1 VRKEGAA
8 FPMHLLTNP
17 IADLKKGIHIGDPR
31 GTGPIEDIT
40 SQKALSK
47 KYGTHYTR

>member
-8 FPMHLLTNP
+8 FPMHLLTSP
-17 IADLKKGIHIGDPR
+17 IADLKKGIHIKDPR
-31 GTGPIEDIT
+31 GSGPIEDIT